1 MDTLTHFV
9 VGASI
14 GATFSPRHR
23 TRRMMLVGSVLQSLP
38 DADVI
43 ANLGAS
49 PAEALLIHRGFTH
62 SILFA
67 VLCSLLLSAWLP
79 QSRALD
85 RSPGYWF
92 FFSLVQLITHD
103 FLDAFN
109 AYGTALFIPFSFQR
123 VSFHS
128 LFVIDPL
135 FSIVPGVAVFLVIWF
150 RRNEWVKVVLP
161 FLALVW
167 CGLYLM
173 LSVWIKSQID
183 TQVRQSTL
191 FKSTSPKRYFSTP
204 MPFTNLGWYLIAEVP
219 EGFYIG
225 YRSIFQNGKETTFSY
240 VGKNDKQ
247 LTEISNGD
255 EVSRL
260 KTFSDG
266 YWLVVKDQ
274 DKFFLADLRF
284 GIRPGWKSSN
294 TLSASDFVFRF
305 HLEEGADNKGVLQ
318 RGRLS
323 SWGAE
328 GFYGLM
334 EKVFPFISA
343 DQSSR

>member
-1 MDTLTHFV
+1 
-9 VGASI
+9 
-14 GATFSPRHR
+14 
-23 TRRMMLVGSVLQSLP
+23 MLAGSVLQSLP
-38 DADVI
+38 DADVL
-43 ANLGAS
+43 ANLGVS

-62 SILFA
+62 SMLFA

-79 QSRALD
+79 YSRALD

-92 FFSLVQLITHD
+92 SFSLVQLVTHD

-150 RRNEWVKVVLP
+150 RRNEFVQVVFP
-161 FLALVW
+161 FLAVVW

-173 LSVWIKSQID
+173 LSVWIKSHID
-183 TQVRQSTL
+183 AHVRQSSL
-191 FKSTSPKRYFSTP
+191 FGKVHPTRYFSTP

-225 YRSIFQNGKETTFSY
+225 YRSVFQKEADTRFVFVDRAEKSLQDFS
-240 VGKNDKQ
+240 NR
-247 LTEISNGD
+247 D

-266 YWLVVKDQ
+266 YWLITKDQ
-274 DKFFLADLRF
+274 DKIFLADLRF
-284 GIRPGWKSSN
+284 GIRPGWKSSDA
-294 TLSASDFVFRF
+294 LSAADFVFRY

-323 SWGAE
+323 SWGSE
-328 GFYGLM
+328 GFYGLF
-334 EKVFPFISA
+334 EKVFPFVSA